1 MPQLPCALLLP
12 KEDYICIKHK
22 VGVNA
27 LILISE
33 KQYGLQ
39 MMLWGLLLTVSHS
52 WLTFL
57 VTLCL
62 EVDNLTYM
70 ILLSTVL

>member
-52 WLTFL
+52 WL
-57 VTLCL
+57 
-62 EVDNLTYM
+62 
-70 ILLSTVL
+70 S